1 MPVRGNNPFAAAAS
15 SKGGCLEAFLAA
27 GRAAAIPGAVQA
39 IQVGPYQGLIS
50 RGPAPSVTLYVKGPA
65 ADGTHDLILVAR
77 RLSPAQVVAIAKTG
91 LPATIGPI
99 HLCTRNCG

>member
-99 HLCTRNCG
+99 HLCTRDCG